1 MSSSMPTRR
10 CSPRMLLAAVASLGL
25 GLSGCS
31 TAAPASEAGSISVQ
45 TGDAPSQDVVKLPQN
60 FERLLDRALVRLPT
74 LAKDALEQ
82 SGVPGMSVAVVHG
95 GETVFAQGFGVREV
109 GTGEQIT
116 PDTVFQVA
124 SVSKSLSA
132 TAVAAAIGESGGELS
147 WQTPIHELLPEFQFK
162 DPTVT
167 ELATVG
173 DAFSHRTGL
182 FTGAG
187 DDLEDLGFD
196 RAVILEK
203 LRLQPLDPF
212 RSSYHYSNFGLTL
225 GAEAVATSR
234 GQAWEDLMDELVFD
248 PLGMASSSARHDD
261 FLAHKDRALLHA
273 FEDGEFVAKY
283 DRDPDPQAPA
293 GGVSSTANDLAKWML
308 MVLADGEVD
317 GAQALDADALSEA
330 MTPQIISSTGPDI
343 TARPG
348 HYGFGFNASPQVS
361 GRMAISHS
369 GAFALG
375 AGTSFQLI
383 PELDLGIVVLTN
395 GAPVGVAE
403 AVATQFTDL
412 VQYGEVTRDWVT
424 DAAGFFAA
432 YTAPSGDLVDETRPA
447 DATAP
452 PPAERLIGKYE
463 SDYFGVLLIER
474 QNGNLVARLGPTGN
488 VTLKLNEWDGSTFE
502 YSPLSESAPAGSK
515 ASAVFADDGSSV
527 TLTSFDAQGLGTW
540 RRVA

>member
-203 LRLQPLDPF
+203 NCGCNHWIRFARAITTRISASL
-212 RSSYHYSNFGLTL
+212 
-225 GAEAVATSR
+225 
-234 GQAWEDLMDELVFD
+234 LV
-248 PLGMASSSARHDD
+248 P
-261 FLAHKDRALLHA
+261 
-273 FEDGEFVAKY
+273 
-283 DRDPDPQAPA
+283 
-293 GGVSSTANDLAKWML
+293 
-308 MVLADGEVD
+308 
-317 GAQALDADALSEA
+317 
-330 MTPQIISSTGPDI
+330 
-343 TARPG
+343 
-348 HYGFGFNASPQVS
+348 
-361 GRMAISHS
+361 
-369 GAFALG
+369 
-375 AGTSFQLI
+375 
-383 PELDLGIVVLTN
+383 
-395 GAPVGVAE
+395 
-403 AVATQFTDL
+403 
-412 VQYGEVTRDWVT
+412 
-424 DAAGFFAA
+424 
-432 YTAPSGDLVDETRPA
+432 
-447 DATAP
+447 
-452 PPAERLIGKYE
+452 
-463 SDYFGVLLIER
+463 
-474 QNGNLVARLGPTGN
+474 
-488 VTLKLNEWDGSTFE
+488 
-502 YSPLSESAPAGSK
+502 
-515 ASAVFADDGSSV
+515 
-527 TLTSFDAQGLGTW
+527 
-540 RRVA
+540 RR